1 MSKVMIEVTEQTA
14 FRLLAKST
22 AQGVSIASLLE
33 SISLELQAKTE
44 QSSSPVSGSHHVTEE
59 KPTPVRDSEW
69 FQEAVKRM
77 KEQEA
82 GTTFSLR
89 TLFSPEEWD
98 QLPSPRVFGRLFREE
113 IEPTYATRDGDDE
126 EWNIAKYVR
135 NAVK

>member
-14 FRLLAKST
+14 FRLLAKS
-22 AQGVSIASLLE
+22 ASQGVSIASLLE
-33 SISLELQAKTE
+33 RVSLEMQAKAEE
-44 QSSSPVSGSHHVTEE
+44 QSSPLKASHQVIEE

-69 FQEAVKRM
+69 FQEAVKRV

-82 GTTFSLR
+82 GSTFSLR

-98 QLPSPRVFGRLFREE
+98 QLPSPRVFGRLFREA

-135 NAVK
+135 NAVN

>member
-22 AQGVSIASLLE
+22 SQGVSIASLLE
-33 SISLELQAKTE
+33 RISLEMQTKAE
-44 QSSSPVSGSHHVTEE
+44 EPSSPLKASHQVIEE

-69 FQEAVKRM
+69 FQEAVKRV

-82 GTTFSLR
+82 GSTFSLR

-98 QLPSPRVFGRLFREE
+98 QLPSPRVFGRLFREA

-135 NAVK
+135 NAVN